1 MVSMSLIRETD
12 PTVDAAVAV
21 PGRAAPDALVIDDHR
36 ETADGLSEM
45 LALLG
50 HAVRV
55 ALGPRPALEAL
66 AQRVPDVIFLD
77 IHMAGLD
84 GVEVCRYIR
93 RDPRTAR
100 ALIVAISSDTQP
112 DLIHRVRAAGADG
125 FLAKPIDL
133 AELEDVTAEITYRM
147 ALPR

>member
-1 MVSMSLIRETD
+1 MT
-12 PTVDAAVAV
+12 
-21 PGRAAPDALVIDDHR
+21 DALVIDDHR
-36 ETADGLSEM
+36 ETTDGLRGM

-50 HAVRV
+50 YRVRV

-66 AQRVPDVIFLD
+66 AQRVPEVIFLD

-100 ALIVAISSDTQP
+100 VIIIAISSDTQP
-112 DLIHRVRAAGADG
+112 ALIDSVRRAGADG
-125 FLAKPIDL
+125 FLAKPIEI
-133 AELEDVTAEITYRM
+133 AHLEDIAEEISLRL

>member
-1 MVSMSLIRETD
+1 
-12 PTVDAAVAV
+12 VA
-21 PGRAAPDALVIDDHR
+21 DALVIDDHL
-36 ETADGLSEM
+36 ETAEGLRGM
-45 LALLG
+45 LSLLG
-50 HAVRV
+50 YGVRV

-77 IHMAGLD
+77 IHMRGLD

-100 ALIVAISSDTQP
+100 VIIVAISSDTQP
-112 DLIHRVRAAGADG
+112 DLIASVRAAGANG
-125 FLAKPIDL
+125 FLAKPIDML
-133 AELEDVTAEITYRM
+133 ELEDVTQEVLLRL

>member
-1 MVSMSLIRETD
+1 M
-12 PTVDAAVAV
+12 
-21 PGRAAPDALVIDDHR
+21 PDALVIDDNR
-36 ETADGLSEM
+36 EVADGLRGM

-50 HAVRV
+50 YWVRV

-84 GVEVCRYIR
+84 GVEICRYIR
-93 RDPRTAR
+93 RDPRTAHVI
-100 ALIVAISSDTQP
+100 IVAISSDNQP
-112 DLIHRVRAAGADG
+112 SLIVRARNAGADG
-125 FLAKPIDL
+125 FLAKPIDI
-133 AELEDVTAEITYRM
+133 AELEDVTEEINLRL

>member
-1 MVSMSLIRETD
+1 M
-12 PTVDAAVAV
+12 
-21 PGRAAPDALVIDDHR
+21 PDALVIDDNR
-36 ETADGLSEM
+36 EVADGLRGM

-50 HAVRV
+50 YWVRV

-84 GVEVCRYIR
+84 GVEICRYIR
-93 RDPRTAR
+93 RDPRTAHVI
-100 ALIVAISSDTQP
+100 IVAISSDNQP
-112 DLIHRVRAAGADG
+112 SLIVRARNAGADG
-125 FLAKPIDL
+125 FLAKPIDMAL
-133 AELEDVTAEITYRM
+133 LEDVTEEINLRL